1 MKKIVNKDNCMVF
14 ADLVTTFFNFQKHF
28 THIEPVNFPNVGPC
42 LYAMWHNNQCCVY
55 GLPEK
60 SKTSVMV
67 SRSKDGKIVASAIE
81 RAFGFKTV
89 RGSSGKRGSVEAT
102 KQMITNLKN
111 GEYGAIMVDG
121 PRGPVHVVKDGAIK
135 IAKLAGVPIVP
146 VVWYSNNFN
155 LLKFNS
161 WDKLQIPF
169 LDVRL
174 INLYGE
180 PIYVPSDGDDISDEK
195 YRKIL
200 ENSLLDLTQ
209 KAPEVYGDIYWHG
222 LFKRKQ
228 PKHVYIPLECKV

>member
-1 MKKIVNKDNCMVF
+1 MVRLVEKDDVSKIANF
-14 ADLVTTFFNFQKHF
+14 VTAFFSFQKYF
-28 THIEPVNFPNVGPC
+28 THIVPVNFPNVGPC

-67 SRSKDGKIVASAIE
+67 SRSKDGEVVASAIE

-89 RGSSGKRGSVEAT
+89 RGSKGRSGAIEAT
-102 KQMITNLKN
+102 KQMIENLKN

-121 PRGPVHVVKDGAIK
+121 PKGPVYKAKDGAIK

-146 VVWYSNNFN
+146 MVWYSPNFN
-155 LLKFNS
+155 LIKFNS
-161 WDKLQIPF
+161 WDKLQMPV

-180 PIYVPSDGDDISDEK
+180 PIYVPSDGDDDSDEK
-195 YRKIL
+195 YRQLL
-200 ENSLLDLTQ
+200 EDKLMELLDR
-209 KAPEVYGDIYWHG
+209 APEEYEKVYWHG
-222 LFKRKQ
+222 LWRRKT
-228 PKHVYIPLECKV
+228 K

>member
-1 MKKIVNKDNCMVF
+1 MVRLVEKDDVSKIADMVT
-14 ADLVTTFFNFQKHF
+14 AFFSFQKYF
-28 THIEPVNFPNVGPC
+28 THIIPVNFPNVGPC

-67 SRSKDGKIVASAIE
+67 SRSKDGEVVASAIE

-89 RGSSGKRGSVEAT
+89 RGSKGRSGAIEAT
-102 KQMITNLKN
+102 KQMIENLKN

-121 PRGPVHVVKDGAIK
+121 PKGPVYKAKDGAIK

-146 VVWYSNNFN
+146 VVWYSTNFN
-155 LLKFNS
+155 LIKFNS
-161 WDKLQIPF
+161 WDKLQMPV

-180 PIYVPSDGDDISDEK
+180 PIYIPADGDDESDEQ
-195 YRKIL
+195 YRQIL
-200 ENSLLDLTQ
+200 EDRLLELLER
-209 KAPEVYGDIYWHG
+209 APEEYEKVYWHG
-222 LFKRKQ
+222 LWRRKI
-228 PKHVYIPLECKV
+228 K